1 MAARRDYF
9 DGCAAA
15 HALDLVGERWALL
28 VVRELMLGP
37 KRFTD
42 LRTGLPHASPN
53 VLSQRLRELE
63 DAGVLRRRRLP
74 PPAASAVY
82 ELTEWGLELEPV
94 LQTLGRWAARSLMA
108 HVPDTDSHL
117 GVNSCI
123 LSLRTMFAPEA
134 TAGVDLTVQ
143 LHLQSGGLAESFVA
157 HVADGTLDVDRGESR
172 TADVTVRCAPEDLA
186 AVVHMGQP
194 VDAAIADGAMDVSGD
209 RAALERFA
217 DCFRM
222 PAPLAVAGATPA

>member
-9 DGCAAA
+9 DGCGAA

-42 LRTGLPHASPN
+42 LRAGLPHASPN

-94 LQTLGRWAARSLMA
+94 LQALGRWAARALPESDGIK
-108 HVPDTDSHL
+108 VDSF
-117 GVNSCI
+117 I
-123 LSLRTMFAPEA
+123 LSVRTLFVPERA
-134 TAGVDLTVQ
+134 T
-143 LHLQSGGLAESFVA
+143 
-157 HVADGTLDVDRGESR
+157 DVDVTLQLVLDEQPFRVHLAHGKLEIERGEVR
-172 TADVTVRCAPEDLA
+172 DPDVTVRCSPTTLA
-186 AVVHMGQP
+186 GVVHMGMPVSDAQADGSLVLTCDIAALNHL
-194 VDAAIADGAMDVSGD
+194 VDAV
-209 RAALERFA
+209 E
-217 DCFRM
+217 M
-222 PAPLAVAGATPA
+222 PAPLPA

>member
-9 DGCAAA
+9 DGCGAA

-82 ELTEWGLELEPV
+82 ELTEWGQELEPV
-94 LQTLGRWAARSLMA
+94 LQALGRWAARSL
-108 HVPDTDSHL
+108 PESDSIK
-117 GVNSCI
+117 VDSFI
-123 LSLRTMFAPEA
+123 LSLRTMFAPERA
-134 TAGVDLTVQ
+134 ADTDVTLQ
-143 LHLQSGGLAESFVA
+143 LVLDDQPFRVHLSRGA
-157 HVADGTLDVDRGESR
+157 LDIERGELPD
-172 TADVTVRCAPEDLA
+172 ADVTVRCSPTLLA
-186 AVVHMGQP
+186 GIVYQGLP
-194 VDAAIADGAMDVSGD
+194 VADAQADGSLVLTGD
-209 RAALERFA
+209 PAALGALVDSVQLPE
-217 DCFRM
+217 
-222 PAPLAVAGATPA
+222 PLPV

>member
-1 MAARRDYF
+1 MAPRRDYF

-63 DAGVLRRRRLP
+63 GVGVLRRRRLP

-94 LQTLGRWAARSLMA
+94 LQSLGRWAARSLPEA
-108 HVPDTDSHL
+108 ADIGVDSL
-117 GVNSCI
+117 V
-123 LSLRTMFAPEA
+123 LSMRTMFSAEA
-134 TAGVDLTVQ
+134 AVGVDVALTLVLDDQ
-143 LHLQSGGLAESFVA
+143 PFRVRIVDGTFVMDRGEAERPQAVVRTPPGA
-157 HVADGTLDVDRGESR
+157 WAAVLYLGHPLDGAVADGMLTVD
-172 TADVTVRCAPEDLA
+172 
-186 AVVHMGQP
+186 
-194 VDAAIADGAMDVSGD
+194 GD
-209 RAALERFA
+209 RSAVGALLGLFP
-217 DCFRM
+217 M
-222 PAPLAVAGATPA
+222 PEPVGA

>member
-9 DGCAAA
+9 DGCGAA

-28 VVRELMLGP
+28 VVRELVLGP

-82 ELTEWGLELEPV
+82 ELTEWGQELEPV
-94 LQTLGRWAARSLMA
+94 LQALGRWAARSLPEA
-108 HVPDTDSHL
+108 DSIK
-117 GVNSCI
+117 VDSFV
-123 LSLRTMFAPEA
+123 LSLRTLFVPERA
-134 TAGVDLTVQ
+134 AGLDVTLQ
-143 LHLQSGGLAESFVA
+143 LVLDEQPFRAHLAHGGLDIE
-157 HVADGTLDVDRGESR
+157 RGEVR
-172 TADVTVRCAPEDLA
+172 DPDVTVRCSPTTLA
-186 AVVHMGQP
+186 GVVHTGMP
-194 VDAAIADGAMDVSGD
+194 VADAQARGLFVLDGDAA
-209 RAALERFA
+209 ALQSLV
-217 DCFRM
+217 DSVQM
-222 PAPLAVAGATPA
+222 PEPLPA

>member
-9 DGCAAA
+9 DGCGAA

-63 DAGVLRRRRLP
+63 DAGVLQRRRLP

-94 LQTLGRWAARSLMA
+94 LQTLGRWAARALPAS
-108 HVPDTDSHL
+108 DSIK
-117 GVNSCI
+117 VDSFV
-123 LSLRTMFAPEA
+123 LSLRTLFVPERA
-134 TAGVDLTVQ
+134 AGVDVTLQ
-143 LHLQSGGLAESFVA
+143 LELDGQPFRVRLAHGE
-157 HVADGTLDVDRGESR
+157 LDIERGEIR
-172 TADVTVRCAPEDLA
+172 DADVTLRCSPTTLA
-186 AVVHMGQP
+186 QVVHRGLP
-194 VDAAIADGAMDVSGD
+194 VADAQADGSLVLTGDV
-209 RAALERFA
+209 AALNHLV
-217 DCFRM
+217 DSVQM
-222 PAPLAVAGATPA
+222 PAPLPA

>member
-9 DGCAAA
+9 DGCGAA

-28 VVRELMLGP
+28 VVRELVLGP

-82 ELTEWGLELEPV
+82 ELTEWGQELEPV
-94 LQTLGRWAARSLMA
+94 LQSLGRWAARSLPESDGIK
-108 HVPDTDSHL
+108 VDSF
-117 GVNSCI
+117 I
-123 LSLRTMFAPEA
+123 LSLRTMFAPERA
-134 TAGVDLTVQ
+134 
-143 LHLQSGGLAESFVA
+143 
-157 HVADGTLDVDRGESR
+157 AD
-172 TADVTVRCAPEDLA
+172 ADVTLQLVLDDQPFRVHLSRRALEIERGELPDADATVRCSPTLLA
-186 AVVHMGQP
+186 GIVYQGLP
-194 VDAAIADGAMDVSGD
+194 VADAQADGSLVLTGD
-209 RAALERFA
+209 PAALDALVDSVQLPEPL
-217 DCFRM
+217 
-222 PAPLAVAGATPA
+222 PA

>member
-9 DGCAAA
+9 DGCGAA

-28 VVRELMLGP
+28 VVRELVLGP

-82 ELTEWGLELEPV
+82 ELSEWGQELEPV
-94 LQTLGRWAARSLMA
+94 LQALGRWAARSLPESDGIK
-108 HVPDTDSHL
+108 VDSF
-117 GVNSCI
+117 I
-123 LSLRTMFAPEA
+123 LSLRTMFAPERA
-134 TAGVDLTVQ
+134 ADTDVTLQ
-143 LHLQSGGLAESFVA
+143 LV
-157 HVADGTLDVDRGESR
+157 LDDQPFRVRLGHGALEIERGELPG
-172 TADVTVRCAPEDLA
+172 ADATVRCAPTLLA
-186 AVVHMGQP
+186 GIVYQGLSVADAQ
-194 VDAAIADGAMDVSGD
+194 VDGSLVLTGD
-209 RAALERFA
+209 PAALDALVDSVQLPEPL
-217 DCFRM
+217 
-222 PAPLAVAGATPA
+222 PA

>member
-108 HVPDTDSHL
+108 RTPDTDAHI
-117 GVNSCI
+117 GVDSFV
-123 LSLRTMFAPEA
+123 LSMRTMFTSELAD
-134 TAGVDLTVQ
+134 GVDMTVQ
-143 LHLQSGGLAESFVA
+143 LYLTDQPFRV
-157 HVADGTLDVDRGESR
+157 HVADGALEIERGEVRSPE
-172 TADVTVRCAPEDLA
+172 ATVRTVPEVFA
-186 AVVHMGQP
+186 GVIHMGYP
-194 VDAAIADGAMDVSGD
+194 VQAAIDEGVLELSGD
-209 RAALERFA
+209 RSTIERLA

-222 PAPLAVAGATPA
+222 PAPVEVVAS

>member
-9 DGCAAA
+9 DGCGAA

-94 LQTLGRWAARSLMA
+94 LQTLGRWAARSLPESD
-108 HVPDTDSHL
+108 HIGVDSL
-117 GVNSCI
+117 V
-123 LSLRTMFAPEA
+123 LSVRTMFTPSRAADRE
-134 TAGVDLTVQ
+134 LTLQ
-143 LHLQSGGLAESFVA
+143 LHLDDQPFRLEVRDR
-157 HVADGTLDVDRGESR
+157 VLLLERGEVAR
-172 TADVTVRCAPEDLA
+172 PDATVRCSPEILA
-186 AVVHMGQP
+186 AVVHAGLP
-194 VDAAIADGAMDVSGD
+194 VDAAIADGELTVTGDVE
-209 RAALERFA
+209 ALVHFA
-217 DCFRM
+217 DCTEM
-222 PAPLAVAGATPA
+222 PAPLSA

>member
-63 DAGVLRRRRLP
+63 DAGVLRHRRLP

-94 LQTLGRWAARSLMA
+94 LQALGRWAARALPPA
-108 HVPDTDSHL
+108 ETINVDA
-117 GVNSCI
+117 VI
-123 LSLRTMFAPEA
+123 LSLRTLFMPERA
-134 TAGVDLTVQ
+134 A
-143 LHLQSGGLAESFVA
+143 
-157 HVADGTLDVDRGESR
+157 DVDVTLQLVLDEQPFRVHLAHGRLDIERGEVR
-172 TADVTVRCAPEDLA
+172 DPDVTVRCSPTTLA
-186 AVVHMGQP
+186 GVVHMGMP
-194 VDAAIADGAMDVSGD
+194 VADAQADGSLELTGDV
-209 RAALERFA
+209 AALNHLV
-217 DCFRM
+217 DVIQM
-222 PAPLAVAGATPA
+222 PAPLPA

>member
-63 DAGVLRRRRLP
+63 DAGVLYRRRLP

-82 ELTEWGLELEPV
+82 QLTEWGLELEPV
-94 LQTLGRWAARSLMA
+94 LQTPRPLGGPRAPARGAHRGRLADPLAA
-108 HVPDTDSHL
+108 HL
-117 GVNSCI
+117 FS
-123 LSLRTMFAPEA
+123 PELA
-134 TAGVDLTVQ
+134 ADRELTLQ
-143 LHLQSGGLAESFVA
+143 LHLDEQPFRVHVSGGTLEVERGEVRDPDAVVRCSPEIFGAVVHLGHPIDDA
-157 HVADGTLDVDRGESR
+157 VADGSLTI
-172 TADVTVRCAPEDLA
+172 T
-186 AVVHMGQP
+186 
-194 VDAAIADGAMDVSGD
+194 GD
-209 RAALERFA
+209 REALVHFA
-217 DCFRM
+217 DCTRM
-222 PAPLAVAGATPA
+222 PAPLSA

>member
-1 MAARRDYF
+1 MAPRRDYF

-28 VVRELMLGP
+28 VVRELLLGP

-63 DAGVLRRRRLP
+63 EAGVLRRRRLP

-94 LQTLGRWAARSLMA
+94 LQTLGRWAARSLPEA
-108 HVPDTDSHL
+108 EHI
-117 GVNSCI
+117 GVDPLV
-123 LSLRTMFAPEA
+123 LSMRTMFSPATARGVDDVVQFVLADQPFVARVHDGAFTMERGEAPAPAATVTAQAPEA
-134 TAGVDLTVQ
+134 W
-143 LHLQSGGLAESFVA
+143 
-157 HVADGTLDVDRGESR
+157 
-172 TADVTVRCAPEDLA
+172 A
-186 AVVHMGQP
+186 AVLYAGHP
-194 VDAAIADGAMDVSGD
+194 VDSAISDGMLTLSGD
-209 RAALERFA
+209 RAAVERLLDLFP
-217 DCFRM
+217 M
-222 PAPLAVAGATPA
+222 PEPLHTPDAVGA